1 VLAGHQVAAVQRM
14 LGAQQ
19 AGDAAEVVITKLADR
34 VIGMLRRHFFQRRQF
49 VAHGEALRMLM
60 VEDIVRHHAQPAG
73 DHLSIAAN
81 DRFGLAL
88 LHQFL
93 HLFRQMQ
100 ADGDVLLQ
108 VHRYLKGALQ
118 ALLFEVVG
126 VRQEIKLLVQQADQ
140 IHHLLLAHQQRR
152 QRGLRIGVLGQQ

>member
-1 VLAGHQVAAVQRM
+1 
-14 LGAQQ
+14 
-19 AGDAAEVVITKLADR
+19 
-34 VIGMLRRHFFQRRQF
+34 
-49 VAHGEALRMLM
+49 MLM
-60 VEDIVRHHAQPAG
+60 VENIVRHHAQPAG

-88 LHQFL
+88 IHQFL

-108 VHRYLKGALQ
+108 VHRHLKGALQ
-118 ALLFEVVG
+118 ALLLEVVG

-140 IHHLLLAHQQRR
+140 IHHLCWRISSGGSAVCGSVCWVSSEYLASK
-152 QRGLRIGVLGQQ
+152 